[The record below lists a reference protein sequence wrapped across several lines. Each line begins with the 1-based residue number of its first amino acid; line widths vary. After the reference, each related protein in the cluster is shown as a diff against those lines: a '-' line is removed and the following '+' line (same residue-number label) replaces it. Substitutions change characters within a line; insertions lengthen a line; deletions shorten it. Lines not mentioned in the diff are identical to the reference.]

1 MQGSKLKQ
9 VFVDLDRARCTEKWK
24 DIPELAKKYKK
35 HYPQESVFELTARL
49 EAEFIL
55 LLQQF
60 KNDDMIHTL
69 DDPNHVAQSK
79 RLLATQ
85 VQLVL
90 VRLLD
95 VIQRQLKSGE
105 LETPDDWQAQF
116 SKIILARIY
125 FETRRYD
132 KALEWLQSL
141 ALRLEDVESGYG
153 LVLLVQARVIKAR
166 CLEEQD
172 DPKAL
177 ESYMSAL
184 SAVEEHPKEK
194 NMALNYW
201 IEDGLYRSILLQLRK
216 KGPVKQTMKLMRSY
230 LNYCRTQQWPLH
242 WRIHKRWIIFRHY
255 IRYLTRAYQKGV
267 YVPIDETSS
276 DSSSSALNETMQLVS
291 QFQILLNE
299 SVKLSSLE
307 LNHKTLELCHL
318 LVAAHDTI
326 GWGPK
331 EYKERI
337 SKFFH
342 QARAYTFNSISL
354 SRHIFH
360 LHTSLGQSKLT
371 KLSFKNY
378 LQLLGITE
386 LEILEEDEDHS
397 ILYAMTEKIQES
409 LQSITRDSL
418 ASASKYLEIAEK
430 TIKDGLDE
438 LSVANTTKRKVPL
451 GAFENDNVFDVV
463 HTILVALKHGFV
475 DLSEEGLVLSDMA
488 IHLLEESEGLKRT
501 GQWKTW
507 MAQSRRYRG
516 CFYGQYAVQC
526 NEPEKRL
533 NCLTEALAS
542 LTRASE
548 LDTQSWE
555 IFFELGLQQAT
566 VGQMAMSVESIK
578 KSIELKDNFIPS
590 WHLLA
595 LLQSSGIF
603 QDIPKALCILHMTA
617 QHNAIE
623 DDTLDSELFEK
634 AIAFMKLKMSQLFIL
649 EDSEGCCPE
658 VYAQIFNLYSRLSK
672 KMGLTSAI
680 IPHESQSDDMTSSS
694 IQSRV
699 SSHKVFRHNS
709 SVRSEISLQE
719 SIESFA
725 VLEKK
730 GIESKNGTLSAS
742 QQENGSSQT
751 LITKKRSKRSFSL
764 SETRPDDPL
773 LGFSDIRKMKEK
785 NSIQST
791 RSAPLSLKSSL
802 ENNNDS
808 AKDIQSSYSKSTEN
822 KINQSIQPEY
832 PPSDSGYI
840 SLSDQE
846 RWKQIAVELWIM
858 TSQSCLRNDQYEE
871 ALKALYEADQLTNG
885 MDAHVWYNIGLV
897 FSSCKRERRR
907 AMDAFKMAL
916 TLDPEHVA
924 TSISIA
930 SIYLDTGKVELAEFL
945 LEKVTEGL
953 GWNHPEAWYLL
964 SRVYMK
970 QESLMDAKN
979 CVMYALKLSETG
991 LIYSLDRFP
1000 RFV

>member
-1 MQGSKLKQ
+1 
-9 VFVDLDRARCTEKWK
+9 
-24 DIPELAKKYKK
+24 
-35 HYPQESVFELTARL
+35 
-49 EAEFIL
+49 
-55 LLQQF
+55 
-60 KNDDMIHTL
+60 MIHTL

-105 LETPDDWQAQF
+105 LKTPDDWQAQF

-125 FETRRYD
+125 FETKRYD
-132 KALEWLQSL
+132 KTLEWLQSL
-141 ALRLEDVESGYG
+141 ALRLEDVKSGYG

-172 DPKAL
+172 DTEAL
-177 ESYMSAL
+177 GSYMSAL

-230 LNYCRTQQWPLH
+230 LHYCRTQQWPLH

-267 YVPIDETSS
+267 YVSIDETSS
-276 DSSSSALNETMQLVS
+276 ASSFSALNETIQLVS

-331 EYKERI
+331 EYRERVL
-337 SKFFH
+337 KFFY

-360 LHTSLGQSKLT
+360 LQASLGQSKRT
-371 KLSFKNY
+371 NLSLKNY
-378 LQLLGITE
+378 LQLLGITK
-386 LEILEEDEDHS
+386 LEILREDEDHS
-397 ILYAMTEKIQES
+397 ILYDMTEKIQES

-418 ASASKYLEIAEK
+418 TSASKYLEIAEK
-430 TIKDGLDE
+430 TIKDGLNE
-438 LSVANTTKRKVPL
+438 FSVANTTKRKVPP
-451 GAFENDNVFDVV
+451 GTFENDNVFDVV
-463 HTILVALKHGFV
+463 STILVALKHGFV
-475 DLSEEGLVLSDMA
+475 DSSEEGLVLSDIA
-488 IHLLEESEGLKRT
+488 THLLEESEGLKRT
-501 GQWKTW
+501 SQWKTW
-507 MAQSRRYRG
+507 MAQSRRFRG

-533 NCLTEALAS
+533 NCLNEALVS
-542 LTRASE
+542 LKRASE

-555 IFFELGLQQAT
+555 IFYELGLQQAT
-566 VGQMAMSVESIK
+566 VGEMNMAVESIK

-603 QDIPKALCILHMTA
+603 QDIPKALCILQVTV
-617 QHNAIE
+617 QHNVIE
-623 DDTLDSELFEK
+623 NDTLDSEFFEK
-634 AIAFMKLKMSQLFIL
+634 AIAFMKLKMSQLSIL

-658 VYAQIFNLYSRLSK
+658 VYAQIFNLYFRLSK
-672 KMGLTSAI
+672 KMGLVSAI
-680 IPHESQSDDMTSSS
+680 IPQESQSDGIENSS
-694 IQSRV
+694 IQSRI
-699 SSHKVFRHNS
+699 SSHKVFHHNS
-709 SVRSEISLQE
+709 SVHSEISLQE
-719 SIESFA
+719 SIES
-725 VLEKK
+725 VLERK
-730 GIESKNGTLSAS
+730 GIESKNGILSAS
-742 QQENGSSQT
+742 QQENRSSQT
-751 LITKKRSKRSFSL
+751 LNTKKRSKRSFSL
-764 SETRPDDPL
+764 SKTRPDDPL
-773 LGFSDIRKMKEK
+773 LGFSNIRKMKEK
-785 NSIQST
+785 NGIQST

-802 ENNNDS
+802 KSNNDS
-808 AKDIQSSYSKSTEN
+808 TKDIQSDYNKSTEN
-822 KINQSIQPEY
+822 QPILPDY
-832 PPSDSGYI
+832 PPSESRDI

-846 RWKQIAVELWIM
+846 RWKQIVVELWIM
-858 TSQSCLRNDQYEE
+858 TSQSCLKSGQYEE

-885 MDAHVWYNIGLV
+885 TNAHVWYNMGLV

-916 TLDPEHVA
+916 ILDPDHVA

-930 SIYLDTGKVELAEFL
+930 SIYLDTDKVELAEFL

-953 GWNHPEAWYLL
+953 GWNQPEAWYLL

-970 QESLMDAKN
+970 QESLMDAKT
-979 CVMYALKLSETG
+979 CLMYALKLSETS
-991 LIYSLDRFP
+991 LIYSLDQFP